1 MDKVIRIFRSF
12 PESERANKHYY
23 LSLSPEQRMEI
34 LSELI
39 QQGQPDEAKQG
50 FERVYRI
57 VKLNQNKR
65 AVQRPQD
72 LADLNQITELPAG

>member
-1 MDKVIRIFRSF
+1 MDKVVRVFRSF
-12 PESERANKHYY
+12 PESERADKHYY

-39 QQGQPDEAKQG
+39 QQGQSDEAKQG

-57 VKLNQNKR
+57 VKLK
-65 AVQRPQD
+65 
-72 LADLNQITELPAG
+72 ES